1 MKLLTDN
8 SPIKS
13 PKNSP
18 NKALIKSKPKDNIDK
33 QNINNQNNPNNKY
46 RFNLLN
52 RNRELMLREIK
63 LAEEKK
69 DIIEKITF
77 WVELQNLLDKNY
89 INKEFVV
96 EILFSSTDDEDGFF
110 TVGNTENYNPSDK
123 LTIKFNEGF
132 EVNYLF
138 ERTQLIKLIIYCS
151 DGTKSEVIINLAK
164 VIFRKLDPCHIP
176 IILNENARQNV
187 VEFGKETKEIK
198 DYKDFKELQPIK
210 KEPNQLVV
218 LNFKRTTKIKEHKL
232 TSIYIEFNYPI
243 ASMIAKRFR
252 YVLIAEDINYEKHE
266 LHNSNEIKGKSPLY
280 FAIATFENRELFTN
294 KEILN
299 YYIEFYDQEVFYGR
313 TTLDRNAMDYV
324 LQANQPVAFSCIA
337 AENIVDEDNLMINK
351 NGNGNKNVG
360 NYLGVNH
367 NKRGSI
373 LQNNSPSSKKIE
385 TSKTLDSKI
394 KIFIKEIKRKKF
406 IDYILEGMNVSFD
419 VAIDFTSTNLDPTNP
434 DSLHTLKLDH
444 NKYCKA
450 IKSCG
455 GILQNY
461 NTNQLFQVYGFGGVP
476 KNGKEV
482 SHCFNLNNKKD
493 SGIKGLEEVI
503 NTYKEKVKPIV
514 FAGPTYLHLIIKNVV
529 ENVKK
534 EMKKEKTVS
543 YKVFLILTDGKL
555 DDMNETLEILIEA
568 SKLPISIIIVGIGN
582 GDFGKMDV
590 LDGDDIPIC
599 SPSTGEKRFRDIVQ
613 FVNFSDYENNGSKL
627 AAEVLFEVPNQVE
640 EYCRMNGI

>member
-1 MKLLTDN
+1 
-8 SPIKS
+8 
-13 PKNSP
+13 
-18 NKALIKSKPKDNIDK
+18 
-33 QNINNQNNPNNKY
+33 
-46 RFNLLN
+46 
-52 RNRELMLREIK
+52 
-63 LAEEKK
+63 
-69 DIIEKITF
+69 
-77 WVELQNLLDKNY
+77 
-89 INKEFVV
+89 
-96 EILFSSTDDEDGFF
+96 
-110 TVGNTENYNPSDK
+110 
-123 LTIKFNEGF
+123 
-132 EVNYLF
+132 
-138 ERTQLIKLIIYCS
+138 
-151 DGTKSEVIINLAK
+151 
-164 VIFRKLDPCHIP
+164 
-176 IILNENARQNV
+176 
-187 VEFGKETKEIK
+187 
-198 DYKDFKELQPIK
+198 
-210 KEPNQLVV
+210 
-218 LNFKRTTKIKEHKL
+218 
-232 TSIYIEFNYPI
+232 
-243 ASMIAKRFR
+243 MIAKRFR

-503 NTYKEKVKPIV
+503 NTYKEKVKSIV